1 VVLGGLEVRKSLVVL
16 FAVAGV
22 GFCPTSIAL
31 ADVSGTITINTI
43 WDLAGSPYILVGDLT
58 VRWRSL

>member
-1 VVLGGLEVRKSLVVL
+1 MRKSLVVL